1 MRSAPPYPRNAC
13 PGGRPSGGSPAC
25 AKVCTHSGR
34 GLFPAPL
41 PLSARLRGEREG
53 PAPKGVGGA
62 RWVVP
67 LLGACGSPTSPR
79 PSPPQGRRRGYLGSG
94 ISVHTPAR
102 LRGRKWQ
109 GAAGGGNTCLASGR
123 NRSGL
128 RSIRSDN
135 AFAVSG
141 RAIRSGTRRLGLGV
155 PGGRPRG
162 FPEHPFAKRPRAS
175 RARDRKDQ
183 DQVVEIPGF
192 LSRKTGENRRAKT
205 DRRPHA
211 ASAGLRSKRAQQM
224 SSRCVHVKGGLYT

>member
-1 MRSAPPYPRNAC
+1 MRSAPPYPRNAR

-67 LLGACGSPTSPR
+67 LLGACGSPTSPDPLR
-79 PSPPQGRRRGYLGSG
+79 PRGGEGDIWGLGYLC
-94 ISVHTPAR
+94 IPQPAC
-102 LRGRKWQ
+102 
-109 GAAGGGNTCLASGR
+109 GGGNGRGQQAAVILAWR
-123 NRSGL
+123 AAATDPVCD
-128 RSIRSDN
+128 RSDPTTPSRS
-135 AFAVSG
+135 AAGRLDPARGAWDWGSRAGG
-141 RAIRSGTRRLGLGV
+141 RAGSRNIPSRSV
-155 PGGRPRG
+155 
-162 FPEHPFAKRPRAS
+162 
-175 RARDRKDQ
+175 RARRARETARDQ

>member
-1 MRSAPPYPRNAC
+1 MRSAPPYPRNAR

-25 AKVCTHSGR
+25 VKVCTHSGR

-102 LRGRKWQ
+102 LRGRKWKGQ
-109 GAAGGGNTCLASGR
+109 QAAVILAWRAAATDPVCDRSDPTAPSRSAAGRLDPARGAWDWGSRAG
-123 NRSGL
+123 
-128 RSIRSDN
+128 
-135 AFAVSG
+135 G
-141 RAIRSGTRRLGLGV
+141 RAGSRNIPSRSV
-155 PGGRPRG
+155 
-162 FPEHPFAKRPRAS
+162 
-175 RARDRKDQ
+175 RARRARETAMDQ